1 MTAVLDMQRVQKRF
15 GPVKAL
21 DGVSFSVCPGERIAL
36 LGHNGAGK
44 TTLFR
49 LILAF
54 LKPDA
59 GSVKILGASP
69 GAPSAR
75 RAISY
80 LPESVAFPKNLTGAE
95 VIALYA
101 RLKRTAQRDGVE
113 ALERVG
119 LAAAAARRVGGY
131 SKGMRQ
137 RLGLAIAALGHPKLV
152 LLDEPTSGLDPQS
165 RAEFYSYFDHLSDA
179 GAAIIFSS
187 HTLNDINSN
196 AGRILILK
204 SGALVGDGAEA
215 SLRESAGLLTTL
227 RLRVDAAQ
235 ASATAA
241 RLGGHVNGDGRIVIE
256 CAPDQKVATLARVM
270 AAGEPFQDID
280 ISDPSLADIF
290 RAYSQ
295 EKRG

>member
-80 LPESVAFPKNLTGAE
+80 LPESVAFSEKSYRRRSDC
-95 VIALYA
+95 AL
-101 RLKRTAQRDGVE
+101 
-113 ALERVG
+113 
-119 LAAAAARRVGGY
+119 
-131 SKGMRQ
+131 
-137 RLGLAIAALGHPKLV
+137 
-152 LLDEPTSGLDPQS
+152 
-165 RAEFYSYFDHLSDA
+165 
-179 GAAIIFSS
+179 
-187 HTLNDINSN
+187 
-196 AGRILILK
+196 
-204 SGALVGDGAEA
+204 
-215 SLRESAGLLTTL
+215 
-227 RLRVDAAQ
+227 
-235 ASATAA
+235 
-241 RLGGHVNGDGRIVIE
+241 
-256 CAPDQKVATLARVM
+256 CAPEANR
-270 AAGEPFQDID
+270 AA
-280 ISDPSLADIF
+280 
-290 RAYSQ
+290 
-295 EKRG
+295 